1 MNLEAI
7 ANEILEKVGVKKGQ
21 IVLDF
26 GCSSGTYTI
35 PAAKIVG
42 KEGKVYAL
50 DKDKKAINEVIK
62 KAESEGLKNIER
74 MDTSGELKIYLDD
87 MSIDMILLYDVFHDY
102 YFPSAE
108 DRRKLLDEI
117 HRVLKQDGSLSVWPK
132 HMESRAKDEIEQA
145 NFYLENKYSVTLIH
159 DNKDIEEGEILNFAL
174 LTNSAHNQNF

>member
-7 ANEILEKVGVKKGQ
+7 ANEILERVGVKKGQ

-145 NFYLENKYSVTLIH
+145 NFYLENKYSATLIH